1 MSQEKLANMLAQ
13 LKDISEIMIDLS
25 YSALIFGSE
34 EIADRV
40 MEMEETIDRIHIE
53 FELAVLELGA
63 TRPAKRL
70 LGAIRLAMAAEQ
82 IADAATVMANIVKR
96 GLKAHPVLQMAMQE
110 AEETIVMAEIADDSV
125 LGGKSLGDLGL
136 EDDIGMRI
144 IAVRREQ
151 EWNYN
156 PKDSFV
162 LAFGDLIIA
171 KGYIEGREKLLS
183 LAHPTFNKN
192 Q

>member
-40 MEMEETIDRIHIE
+40 MEMEETIDRLHIE

-63 TRPAKRL
+63 TRPAKGL

-110 AEETIVMAEIADDSV
+110 AEETIVIIETAEESY
-125 LGGKSLGDLGL
+125 LGGKTAGDLGL
-136 EDDIGMRI
+136 EKDI
-144 IAVRREQ
+144 
-151 EWNYN
+151 
-156 PKDSFV
+156 
-162 LAFGDLIIA
+162 
-171 KGYIEGREKLLS
+171 
-183 LAHPTFNKN
+183 
-192 Q
+192 

>member
-40 MEMEETIDRIHIE
+40 MEMEETIDRLHIE

-63 TRPAKRL
+63 TRPAKGL

-110 AEETIVMAEIADDSV
+110 AEETIVTAEIADDSV

-171 KGYIEGREKLLS
+171 KGYIEGREKLLG
-183 LAHPTFNKN
+183 LAYPAFNKN

>member
-1 MSQEKLANMLAQ
+1 MNQEKLANMLAQ
-13 LKDISEIMIDLS
+13 LKDISEIMIHLS
-25 YSALIFGSE
+25 YSALICGSE

-40 MEMEETIDRIHIE
+40 VEMEETMDRLHIE
-53 FELAVLELGA
+53 FELAVLELSA
-63 TRPAKRL
+63 TRPAKGL
-70 LGAIRLAMAAEQ
+70 LGLIRLAMAAEQ

-110 AEETIVMAEIADDSV
+110 AEETIVMAEITGDSV

-171 KGYIEGREKLLS
+171 EGYIEGREKLLS
-183 LAHPTFNKN
+183 LARPILNNN

>member
-1 MSQEKLANMLAQ
+1 MNQEKLANMLAQ

-25 YSALIFGSE
+25 YSALICGSE

-40 MEMEETIDRIHIE
+40 MEMEETMDRLHIE
-53 FELAVLELGA
+53 FELAVVGLSA
-63 TRPAKRL
+63 TRPAKGL
-70 LGAIRLAMAAEQ
+70 LGLIRLAMAAEQ
-82 IADAATVMANIVKR
+82 IADAATVMASIVKR
-96 GLKAHPVLQMAMQE
+96 GLKTHPVLQMAMQE
-110 AEETIVMAEIADDSV
+110 AEETVVTAEIADDSV

-144 IAVRREQ
+144 IAVRREK
-151 EWNYN
+151 EWSYN

-162 LAFGDLIIA
+162 LSFGDLIIA
-171 KGYIEGREKLLS
+171 KGYVEGREKLLS
-183 LAHPTFNKN
+183 LARPILNNN